1 MKAFAVRQVNRALE
15 SRGFELRRSSVARRV
30 RLLELNGVDLVID
43 VGAAGGAYGRQLRNH
58 GYTGRIVSFEPLAAS
73 FAELTQ
79 TTAHDDGWEI
89 HNLALG
95 ESAMTADL
103 NVATNRDSSS
113 LLPMLESHR
122 VAAPTTLM
130 EGSEPVQVARLD
142 DVIGDVPGRRP
153 FLKIDT
159 QGYERQVLA
168 GGPQTVQACV
178 GLQLELSFIPLYEGG
193 MLVDEAVSWAY
204 DGGFRLMGIEQG
216 FAASDGRILQVDGL
230 FFRDR

>member
-1 MKAFAVRQVNRALE
+1 MRRTLE
-15 SRGFELRRSSVARRV
+15 AGGFELRRSSVARRV
-30 RLLELNGVDLVID
+30 RLLQLHDVDLVID

-73 FAELTQ
+73 FAELTRA
-79 TTAHDDGWEI
+79 TAHDPEWEV

-95 ESAMTADL
+95 DVAMTADL

-113 LLPMLESHR
+113 LLPMLENHR
-122 VAAPTTLM
+122 AAAPTTLM
-130 EGSEPVQVARLD
+130 EGSELVQVARLD
-142 DVIGDVPGRRP
+142 DVIGDVAGRRP
-153 FLKIDT
+153 FVKIDT

-168 GGPQTVQACV
+168 GGPRTVEACF

-204 DGGFRLMGIEQG
+204 ESGFRLLGVEQG

>member
-1 MKAFAVRQVNRALE
+1 MQLH
-15 SRGFELRRSSVARRV
+15 
-30 RLLELNGVDLVID
+30 GVDLVMD
-43 VGAAGGAYGRQLRNH
+43 VGAAGGSYGQQLRDH

-73 FAELTQ
+73 FAALAQ
-79 TTAHDDGWEI
+79 ATAHDPEWEI

-95 ESAMTADL
+95 DVAMTADL

-113 LLPMLESHR
+113 LLPMLDSHR
-122 VAAPTTLM
+122 AAAPATTM
-130 EGSEPVQVARLD
+130 ARSETVQVARLD
-142 DVIGDVPGRRP
+142 DVVGDLSGRRP

-168 GGPQTVQACV
+168 GGPHAVEACV

-193 MLVDEAVSWAY
+193 MLVDEAVTWAY
-204 DGGFRLMGIEQG
+204 NAGFRLMSVEQG

-230 FFRDR
+230 FFRHE